1 MLKGHVFNLQTFTSE
16 CFALFIDTFLNK
28 KNGVVQGC
36 ALSNTTNSAT
46 IGAGFFVIKGR
57 FLEIIS
63 NETVNVI
70 EDGFYKLICEIDLT
84 KINTTTELNQASIK
98 IIKGTT
104 NYPELV
110 TTDTLYQYEF
120 SRFKLENNII
130 TNFTDKRTFVDIQ
143 SIFDSIQDETGEL
156 ITQIQ
161 SNLNSVLDESLYFLK
176 TGGTINGN
184 LEITNNLSCNNIINS
199 DRKKIYESK

>member
-16 CFALFIDTFLNK
+16 CFALFIDTYLNK